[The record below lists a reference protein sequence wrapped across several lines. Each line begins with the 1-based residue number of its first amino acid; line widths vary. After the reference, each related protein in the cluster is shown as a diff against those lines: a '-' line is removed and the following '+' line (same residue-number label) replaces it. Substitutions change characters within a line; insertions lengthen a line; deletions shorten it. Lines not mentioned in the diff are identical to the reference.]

1 MTPCRIGSRFFRSA
15 AGAAH
20 GILDGRITWEAP
32 TGGWQVSLA
41 GTNLTDKR
49 YFYDM
54 FNLAAFGFGTVTGNP
69 APPREWSIT
78 LKKAF

>member
-1 MTPCRIGSRFFRSA
+1 MFA
-15 AGAAH
+15 
-20 GILDGRITWEAP
+20 
-32 TGGWQVSLA
+32 V
-41 GTNLTDKR
+41 TNLTDKK

-78 LKKAF
+78 LKKSF